1 VVARLVDVSRRA
13 ELVAL
18 GRRSQQVLLLS
29 AVTGALVGLGVA
41 LFDQVTRDL
50 TFDSLLRTP
59 SAVQAFGPLVGLGL
73 AALALRYLAGGATS
87 ASSDEYIKNFHEHDR
102 RLALRSVPGRM
113 LAAVATLGLGGALG
127 LEGPSIYLGASIGS
141 VIQRRFSR
149 LFSRD
154 DAKLL
159 LVAGAAA
166 GVAAIFKAPATGA
179 IFALEVPYQDDTA
192 RRMLLPA
199 LTGAA
204 VSYVVFVAFAG
215 TAPLLPVSGAAPFDL
230 RDLGGAALI
239 GLLCGVGAR
248 GFALVLRRAKSVAT
262 RMSAPVRVAVAG
274 GLLAVLFA
282 VSRLLL
288 GAGLTLGPGYRTVE
302 WATDPRH
309 GIALVL
315 SLLVLRAVATVV
327 TVGGGGV
334 GGLFIPL
341 VIEGALLGRAVG
353 GVFGNASSS
362 LFSVVGIAA
371 FLGAGY
377 RTPLAGVMFVA
388 ESTGRPGFVVPALL
402 ASVVAQLV
410 MGRSSVTP
418 YQHAARAGHL
428 ERRFGLPITV
438 AIQSD
443 VLSAPPDATLAEFV
457 SHHLLMARQ
466 KSVAVVEGRRY
477 LGMVRSEDLAGV
489 PREDWAH
496 TTVKEI
502 LRDDVPV
509 GRPDWRLREAVLAME
524 RADIDVL
531 AVTDDDMTFV
541 GVVST
546 AEILKLDDILEQAGD
561 E

>member
-1 VVARLVDVSRRA
+1 MSRRA

-18 GRRSQQVLLLS
+18 GRRSQQVFLLS
-29 AVTGALVGLGVA
+29 AVTGAVVGLAVA
-41 LFDQVTRDL
+41 LFDWITADVILDAV
-50 TFDSLLRTP
+50 LRAP
-59 SAVQAFGPLVGLGL
+59 LALQAGAPLVGLGL
-73 AALALRYLAGGATS
+73 AALSLRYVASGATA

-102 RLALRSVPGRM
+102 RLALRPVPGRI
-113 LAAVATLGLGGALG
+113 LGAVATLGMGGAMG
-127 LEGPSIYLGASIGS
+127 LEGPSIYIGASIGS
-141 VIQRRFSR
+141 VIQGRLAR

-159 LVAGAAA
+159 MVAGAAA

-215 TAPLLPVSGAAPFDL
+215 TAPLLPVGGSAPFDF
-230 RDLGGAALI
+230 RDLGGAALV

-248 GFALVLRRAKSVAT
+248 GFALVLRRAKSAAT
-262 RMSAPVRVAVAG
+262 RLSAPVRVAAAG
-274 GLLAVLFA
+274 CSLAALFGLSHLLF
-282 VSRLLL
+282 
-288 GAGLTLGPGYRTVE
+288 GAGLTLGPGYRTVA
-302 WATDPRH
+302 WATDPTH
-309 GIALVL
+309 SIGLVL
-315 SLLVLRAVATVV
+315 GLLVLRAAATVV

-341 VIEGALLGRAVG
+341 VIEGALLGRAVSG
-353 GVFGNASSS
+353 AFGNASSS

-377 RTPLAGVMFVA
+377 RSPLTGVMFVA

-428 ERRFGLPITV
+428 ERRFGLPITT
-438 AIQSD
+438 ALQTD
-443 VLSAPPDATLAEFV
+443 VLSVPPDATVAEFV
-457 SHHLLMARQ
+457 SNHLLMARQ
-466 KSVAVVEGRRY
+466 KSVPVLDGRHY
-477 LGMVRSEDLAGV
+477 VGMVRAEDLVAI
-489 PREDWAH
+489 PRDEWTQ

-502 LRDDVPV
+502 LRDDLPI
-509 GRPDWRLREAVLAME
+509 GHTDWQLREAVLAME
-524 RADIDVL
+524 RADIDVM
-531 AVTDDDMTFV
+531 AVVDADSSFV

-546 AEILKLDDILEQAGD
+546 TEILNLDDILDQAGD
-561 E
+561 D